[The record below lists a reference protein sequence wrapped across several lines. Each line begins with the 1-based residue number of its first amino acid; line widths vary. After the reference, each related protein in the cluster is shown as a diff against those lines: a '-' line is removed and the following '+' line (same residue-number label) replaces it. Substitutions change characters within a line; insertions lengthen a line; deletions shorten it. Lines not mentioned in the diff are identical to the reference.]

1 MLCAAWAIGDGSVEV
16 WFPAESCPTEI
27 TDHVKSKGALTGF
40 GITFERLAWNR
51 IFGPDTIG
59 LCLSLHSSTTARR
72 QQPRLSLPRT
82 TEGAA
87 KVLGLTLRRDEEGR
101 RLHVLMSMRHD
112 EPSESDLER
121 LGRTAVN
128 EVEIERDLH
137 KELFPLSPG
146 EREVWLLDQVIN
158 DRGIMMDIDLVA
170 SMLDCRGTP
179 GNARPE
185 VHYGDWQRSYLL
197 HGDSNT
203 EEMAR
208 RRGRPGDGRRARHW
222 RTQ

>member
-27 TDHVKSKGALTGF
+27 TDHVKSKGAITGF

-51 IFGPDTIG
+51 ILGPRHNWPVPELAQFHD
-59 LCLSLHSSTTARR
+59 SAAAAAA
-72 QQPRLSLPRT
+72 LSLPRT

-197 HGDSNT
+197 HADSNT

-222 RTQ
+222 STQ